1 MVLKSRLTIA
11 LVLLTALTAVSAQ
24 AATLQWGG
32 QVFGAFNTHSMGDW
46 NNLIDQA
53 NTSGSN
59 FDNIHNGFSIGG
71 GPFVTMNGNWQFGA
85 HYERLMAHT
94 SEYAGTTVKNSANAF
109 GVSTTYWFPSASR
122 MNYGLGVSVDYLSLS
137 GELDETSTTPPTNKT
152 EGSGMGG
159 MVMASTNYAMTP
171 TFSWNASAGYRIAN
185 INIDTIGG
193 QPTTGS
199 GLSSEDYSGL
209 SLRMGFSLTQHT
221 PKN

>member
-1 MVLKSRLTIA
+1 MVLKARLTIA
-11 LVLLTALTAVSAQ
+11 LVLLAALTAVSAE
-24 AATLQWGG
+24 AATMQWGG

-46 NNLIDQA
+46 NNIIDQA

-59 FDNIHNGFSIGG
+59 FDNIHNGFSFGG
-71 GPFVTMNGNWQFGA
+71 GPFMMMNGNWQFGA
-85 HYERLMAHT
+85 HFERLMAHT
-94 SEYAGTTVKNSANAF
+94 SEYQGTSVKNAADAL
-109 GVSTTYWFPSASR
+109 GVSTTYWFPTTSK
-122 MNYGLGVSVDYLSLS
+122 MNYGLGACVDYMTLA
-137 GELDETSTTPPTNKT
+137 GELDQTSTPTTNKT
-152 EGSGMGG
+152 KGSGMGG

-193 QPTTGS
+193 QSTTGS

-209 SLRMGFSLTQHT
+209 SIRMGFSLTQHT